1 MNYPTQQPKIKSWWS
16 PVRRGLVVDAG
27 AQHYRKM
34 KNAVWLFMYLLLH
47 ADRKTGELRRK
58 HATISRDMG
67 ISARTIR
74 RWMGRLCR
82 HGYIRATHTGRA
94 LVIHIQKWRP
104 LAASSR
110 PARTDPESG

>member
-1 MNYPTQQPKIKSWWS
+1 MW
-16 PVRRGLVVDAG
+16 RGLVVDAR

-34 KNAVWLFMYLLLH
+34 KSAVWLFMYLLLH

-67 ISARTIR
+67 ISDRTSR

-82 HGYIRATHTGRA
+82 HGYVSVTHTGRA
-94 LVIHIQKWRP
+94 LVIHIKKWRSLP
-104 LAASSR
+104 APSR
-110 PARTDPESG
+110 PARVDLKSG